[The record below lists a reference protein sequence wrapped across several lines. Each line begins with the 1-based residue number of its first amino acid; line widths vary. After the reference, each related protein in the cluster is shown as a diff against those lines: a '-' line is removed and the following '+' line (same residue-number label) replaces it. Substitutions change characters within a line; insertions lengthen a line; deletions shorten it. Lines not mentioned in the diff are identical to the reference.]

1 MSASESPYPGEA
13 GQVQRHHSG
22 VSDNAQLGNH
32 SETREAHTRQIHNAC
47 RNANDLDMRQAMA
60 VEARIALD
68 LRIGAAFTRFATM
81 NLQARIPELSEQTI
95 SYGQLV
101 QYLISLKLIVRAVP
115 ISNPRLRGRPV

>member
-1 MSASESPYPGEA
+1 VASYISIARIP
-13 GQVQRHHSG
+13 
-22 VSDNAQLGNH
+22 D
-32 SETREAHTRQIHNAC
+32 TRQIHNAC

-95 SYGQLV
+95 SYGQLT
-101 QYLISLKLIVRAVP
+101 
-115 ISNPRLRGRPV
+115 